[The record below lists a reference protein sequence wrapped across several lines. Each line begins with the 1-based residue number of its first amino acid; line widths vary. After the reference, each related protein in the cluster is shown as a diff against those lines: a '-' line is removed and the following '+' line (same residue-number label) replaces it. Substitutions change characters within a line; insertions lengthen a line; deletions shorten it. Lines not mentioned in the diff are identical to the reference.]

1 MASNSVLQ
9 PIDPAKHTFAIPTK
23 RIHVQED
30 VPHFLTSPAYKLIT
44 SFILHLNASASPLNP
59 VTGELSNP
67 QNYMLTSPTI
77 NVSPEVDGVIQL
89 IHKLEALM
97 TQAPPDPGPRRFGN
111 TAYRHWY
118 VLVEAAL
125 SGPNSL
131 LDQHLPASV
140 LSPKGEGEVS
150 AKQELLPYL
159 FGSFGSSQ
167 RLDYGTGHELSFLAF
182 LCGIWVLGGFQAGR
196 DELGLALKC
205 LDAYLHLVRR
215 LVTTYTLEP
224 AGSHGVWGLDDHSFL
239 PYIFGSAE
247 LTTHPPT
254 DSSSSSTVPVNVE
267 GLEDVPKPGDVV
279 KSLVVER
286 ERLRNLYFGAIGFIY
301 DVKKGPF
308 WEHSPILYDISG
320 VQGGWGK
327 INKGMIKMFNAEV
340 LGKFPVVQ
348 HFRFGSIFSWGGSTD
363 SADTATITHR
373 TQAPHAGGLGTGTG
387 SGAGAGSSASS
398 GPGTRA
404 LENLMTSTAAPWTRN
419 PAQSPTIGSNTDF
432 TTRAAW
438 GIPASTVNQTGST
451 AGRFPVESSTSRTA
465 PRPLPGREPSVEDAR
480 APWATGE
487 ADKHPPSPDIKQ
499 ATEANL
505 GPKRTSSPDS
515 KLATMEGEEGRLR
528 RGSVGTGGVRVA
540 ETGDL
545 KKKSPPPTKADDMI
559 QQ

>member
-1 MASNSVLQ
+1 MASDSDLQ
-9 PIDPAKHTFAIPTK
+9 PIDPAKHVFAIPAK

-30 VPHFLTSPAYKLIT
+30 VPHFITSPAYRLIT
-44 SFILHLNASASPLNP
+44 NFILHLNASASPLNP
-59 VTGELSNP
+59 VTGELRNP
-67 QNYMLTSPTI
+67 QNYTLTSPTI
-77 NVSPEVDGVIQL
+77 HVSPEVDGIIQL
-89 IHKLEALM
+89 IHKLEALV
-97 TQAPPDPGPRRFGN
+97 TRAPPDPGPRRFGN

-118 VLVEAAL
+118 ALVEDAL
-125 SGPNSL
+125 GGPDGL

-140 LSPKGEGEVS
+140 LSPKGKGEVT

-159 FGSFGSSQ
+159 LGSFGSSQ

-182 LCGIWVLGGFQAGR
+182 LCGIWVLGGFRAGR

-205 LDAYLHLVRR
+205 LDTYLHLVRR

-247 LTTHPPT
+247 LTTHHPT
-254 DSSSSSTVPVNVE
+254 DSSSNSTVPANVE

-348 HFRFGSIFSWGGSTD
+348 HFRFGSIFSWGGAGG
-363 SADTATITHR
+363 SANATVITAR
-373 TQAPHAGGLGTGTG
+373 TQAPHASGPKAGTG
-387 SGAGAGSSASS
+387 SGVGSGSSASS

-404 LENLMTSTAAPWTRN
+404 PENPITSTAAPWARN
-419 PAQSPTIGSNTDF
+419 PTQSPTIGSNTDF
-432 TTRAAW
+432 TTRAPW

-451 AGRFPVESSTSRTA
+451 AGRFPAESSASRTA
-465 PRPLPGREPSVEDAR
+465 PRPLPGREPGIEDAR
-480 APWATGE
+480 TPWATGE
-487 ADKHPPSPDIKQ
+487 ADKHPPSPDITQ

-505 GPKRTSSPDS
+505 GPRRTSSPDS

-545 KKKSPPPTKADDMI
+545 KKKLPPLP
-559 QQ
+559 QG